1 MPTGF
6 SQAMQFYDELPL
18 RQQVV
23 KQGDER
29 VKEALGWLALQ
40 SQIEQ
45 RKQQQA
51 EQQKKAAAQ
60 AFAMMPGL
68 SAPPTPPQGQAPPM
82 TPPNAMAPGAP
93 SQPMQ
98 PPPSGPPMG
107 APGGMSVAPGAAP
120 PQPQTPP
127 WRPSMAAGPQLG
139 GQGAPP
145 LPGQPQTPAPNADIL
160 PPNLMTAQQAI
171 DLIQKNPNIPE
182 EMRYPTLQAMLP
194 IMDEQNRLAIAKWH
208 ATTEAKKAATAEA
221 KRVFDEKMKESQ
233 LNLKEYEAG
242 SRDEAR
248 RMRAAGGGAGGAL
261 GATFN
266 QEYDKLNPRQQATVD
281 FYATQ
286 QIGGDSTWRV
296 GLGRTAG
303 GSALIKAVEERVPEV
318 ATELGLSAAD
328 VGTNRAKRVANQ
340 AALTQITK
348 DITTIKPFAAML
360 DQNADILK
368 GLAKKII
375 KTQSPLANRP
385 LNWLQNN
392 AAGDPDVAEF
402 LAQMKLVQVEAARV
416 IQNPRLVGQL
426 TDEAQR
432 ELAQIVNGEMSL
444 SATDRVL
451 DRIIND
457 SQRRVG
463 QMEKQR
469 DTLTAGIKEQ
479 MTGPGK
485 TDDAGGKKSAPPEAV
500 EYLKKHPEL
509 KDQFKAKYGYLP

>member
-1 MPTGF
+1 MATPFIEASEGGVR
-6 SQAMQFYDELPL
+6 ARLGEE
-18 RQQVV
+18 
-23 KQGDER
+23 KI
-29 VKEALGWLALQ
+29 KEALGWLALQ
-40 SQIEQ
+40 SQQEQ
-45 RKQQQA
+45 RKQQELAQ
-51 EQQKKAAAQ
+51 QQKAGAL
-60 AFAMMPGL
+60 AFAQLPQL
-68 SAPPTPPQGQAPPM
+68 SAPPPGAQGQPPPM
-82 TPPNAMAPGAP
+82 TPPNAMPPGQP

-98 PPPSGPPMG
+98 APQAGPPMG
-107 APGGMSVAPGAAP
+107 APGGMSTMPGAP
-120 PQPQTPP
+120 PAQPSPPPP
-127 WRPSMAAGPQLG
+127 WRPSAAASPLLG
-139 GQGAPP
+139 GGGPP
-145 LPGQPQTPAPNADIL
+145 PPPGTPQSAAPNADIL
-160 PPNLMTAQQAI
+160 PPNLVTAQQAI
-171 DLIQKNPNIPE
+171 EMIQKNPNIPE

-194 IMDEQNRLAIAKWH
+194 IMNDQNKLAITKWH
-208 ATTEAKKAATAEA
+208 AETEAKKAATAAA
-221 KRVFDEKMKESQ
+221 KERFNEVMKESE
-233 LNLKEYEAG
+233 LKLKEYEAG
-242 SRDEAR
+242 SRDKLRRAQAGAATAR
-248 RMRAAGGGAGGAL
+248 AGAVAGGAGG
-261 GATFN
+261 GFN
-266 QEYDKLNPRQQATVD
+266 QEYDKLTPRQQATVD

-318 ATELGLSAAD
+318 ARELGLSAAD

-348 DITTIKPFAAML
+348 DITAIKPFASML

-402 LAQMKLVQVEAARV
+402 LSQMKIVQTEAARV

-426 TDEAQR
+426 TDESQR
-432 ELAQIVNGEMSL
+432 EMQAIINGEMSL
-444 SATDRVL
+444 GATERVL

-463 QMEKQR
+463 QMEKQAK
-469 DTLTAGIKEQ
+469 TLEAGIKEQ

-485 TDDAGGKKSAPPEAV
+485 DSGGGNLEQEAKDAIAKGAPADKVRARYKQQTGK
-500 EYLKKHPEL
+500 
-509 KDQFKAKYGYLP
+509 DLP